1 MTIEQLSNSSVKYT
15 LSKSE
20 LDEYNLNF
28 HSMSKY
34 DVYTR
39 SLIAD
44 LIAFAE
50 AKQSISVDFSNNEVY
65 VEAFSC
71 NNGNCIIYISL
82 VNRYDRSRLDLPVS
96 NFMVCKSNS
105 LDVLVRLSK
114 QLVKFSTMDISNSA
128 LYRQDSTFLLCIEF
142 TKKSF
147 EKILYSVIE
156 FCEYSIKRPSA
167 ELVNEYWE
175 CLAYDNAIQRLQSL
189 TI

>member
-34 DVYTR
+34 DVYNR

-71 NNGNCIIYISL
+71 NNGNCIIY
-82 VNRYDRSRLDLPVS
+82 S
-96 NFMVCKSNS
+96 NFMVWKSNS